1 MFYSTELL
9 SLRRKG
15 KLARCWLAAIFS
27 EKMFKRTC
35 KPVLIKKINVAL
47 ICEEILTTIEIRNGR
62 SYGRFSL
69 YLSSQLMYGAA
80 KILFYQTKYFQDYL
94 FDIKWKLYEIKRYGT
109 EFNGITTLEMPDVP
123 PINEVFRNLEVSSN
137 LHLITEEPYTSAI
150 EHLMQDE
157 MNFGILPQHDLEKFI
172 LGVEDLPLNEIRR
185 FHWDQSAEIPGESI
199 QVPLVDVNKFE
210 IDTIET
216 EKETR
221 VASAGSDQRKS
232 LIVSKDPHV
241 KKPTVS
247 RKRTLSSPTET
258 PIKRSK
264 IEENLPPMLPTE
276 PLAEPLA
283 ESAPMTEVLPPPEL
297 QEEGLSKVLEVTELP
312 EVTRSRKKRKLFD
325 RQIKLSDTLM
335 RKYIQNVTAHTIK
348 EHPWFM
354 PTLPSAKE
362 YLRQPSTKIFNKLWG
377 ETLTKFFSQYF
388 IKPLAQTVQDEFQ
401 DILFE
406 IERTIAGETIRVDV
420 LSKTDELTEK
430 TYIRKNM
437 TTTYE
442 MIDPS
447 KMSEQILSTE
457 NLERKLEEKRKE
469 TKESEEALIPDLPEI
484 TDFEEKIEKSSD
496 EKKTKSSSSSESK
509 TCLTKKELLVLIE
522 IHWRDSTLIKF
533 HTLISSENYNKL
545 DAATAFR
552 YCLEFHAEKVLILK
566 QAEPYDTIWIEK
578 YPYYISKSGSD
589 IATA

>member
-69 YLSSQLMYGAA
+69 YLSSQLM
-80 KILFYQTKYFQDYL
+80 
-94 FDIKWKLYEIKRYGT
+94 YGT

>member
-1 MFYSTELL
+1 
-9 SLRRKG
+9 
-15 KLARCWLAAIFS
+15 
-27 EKMFKRTC
+27 
-35 KPVLIKKINVAL
+35 
-47 ICEEILTTIEIRNGR
+47 
-62 SYGRFSL
+62 
-69 YLSSQLMYGAA
+69 
-80 KILFYQTKYFQDYL
+80 
-94 FDIKWKLYEIKRYGT
+94 
-109 EFNGITTLEMPDVP
+109 MPDVP
-123 PINEVFRNLEVSSN
+123 PINEVFRNLEMSSN

-157 MNFGILPQHDLEKFI
+157 MNFGILPQHDVEKFI

-199 QVPLVDVNKFE
+199 QIPLVDVNKFE

-232 LIVSKDPHV
+232 LIVSKDSHV
-241 KKPTVS
+241 KTPTVS
-247 RKRTLSSPTET
+247 RKRILSSPTET
-258 PIKRSK
+258 PTKRSK
-264 IEENLPPMLPTE
+264 IEENLPLTLPIE
-276 PLAEPLA
+276 LLAEPLA
-283 ESAPMTEVLPPPEL
+283 KPAPITEVLPPPEL
-297 QEEGLSKVLEVTELP
+297 PSELQQGLPVIEVTELP
-312 EVTRSRKKRKLFD
+312 EVKRSRKRRKLFD
-325 RQIKLSDTLM
+325 KQTKLSNTLM

-348 EHPWFM
+348 EQPWFI

-420 LSKTDELTEK
+420 LSRTDELAEK

-457 NLERKLEEKRKE
+457 NLEKKELEERKKE

-484 TDFEEKIEKSSD
+484 TDFEEEIRP
-496 EKKTKSSSSSESK
+496 KTY
-509 TCLTKKELLVLIE
+509 LTKKELLVLME
-522 IHWRDSTLIKF
+522 IHWRESILIKF

-566 QAEPYDTIWIEK
+566 QAEPYDTIWIER
-578 YPYYISKSGSD
+578 YPYYISKSGN